1 MRVNEMQLYSAFN
14 EFIDREIM
22 PLGAN
27 MNLTEQFLFGF
38 KVGVAKRKIQ
48 HVVKGY
54 LSKKEVKALDL
65 VDDNG
70 QIDVDTMYQSASD
83 VMNQMKQLEIA
94 GITLREGDLQKL
106 YGFVQKYANQAQQ
119 ML

>member
-1 MRVNEMQLYSAFN
+1 MRVNEMQLYSALN

-48 HVVKGY
+48 HIVKTY
-54 LSKKEVKALDL
+54 LSRKEIIALDL
-65 VDDNG
+65 VDDKG
-70 QIDVDTMYQSASD
+70 YIDVDTMYQSASD
-83 VMNQMKQLEIA
+83 VMSQMKQLDIG
-94 GITLREGDLQKL
+94 GITLKENDLQKL
-106 YGFVQKYANQAQQ
+106 YGYAQRYATQAQQ
-119 ML
+119 AI